1 MYEIERKFLL
11 DRVPPET
18 ADVEPTDIA
27 QGYLAIDADAE
38 VRIRVRGDDRVLT
51 VKRGRGEVRRE
62 ISVPLTDE
70 QFEALWPLTAGRQV
84 EKRRWVIPQGELQL
98 EVDVFGGHLEGLI
111 VAEVEFPSEAAS
123 RGFVPPDWFGR
134 EVTDDAHFR
143 NAALAT
149 SAPADVR

>member
-11 DRVPPET
+11 ERVPPET
-18 ADVEPTDIA
+18 AEVEPTSIA

-51 VKRGRGEVRRE
+51 VKQGHGEVRQE
-62 ISVPLTDE
+62 STVALTDE
-70 QFEALWPLTAGRQV
+70 QFDVLWPLTADRRV
-84 EKRRWVIPQGELQL
+84 HKWRWVIPRGDLQL

-111 VAEVEFPSEAAS
+111 VAEMEFPSEDAS
-123 RGFVPPDWFGR
+123 RDFVPPDWFGR
-134 EVTDDAHFR
+134 EVTNDAHYR

-149 SAPADVR
+149 SAPADIG